1 MLRFN
6 ILMATIA
13 ELIDP
18 ELLKKLEELK
28 AELERI
34 ESNARKEDNA
44 NTEGSV

>member
-1 MLRFN
+1 MKFN
-6 ILMATIA
+6 VVMATIA

-34 ESNARKEDNA
+34 ENDAKKENKT
-44 NTEGSV
+44 NLL

>member
-1 MLRFN
+1 M
-6 ILMATIA
+6 MATIA

-34 ESNARKEDNA
+34 ESNVGEEDNP
-44 NTEGSV
+44 NTERPV